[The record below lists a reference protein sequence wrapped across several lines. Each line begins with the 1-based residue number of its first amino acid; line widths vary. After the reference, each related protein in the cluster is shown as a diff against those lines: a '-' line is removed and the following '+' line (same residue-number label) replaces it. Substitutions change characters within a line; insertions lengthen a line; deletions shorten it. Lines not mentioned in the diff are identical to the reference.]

1 MHRRLWLSVA
11 MLAVGASLLVAASL
25 AGSASSSPNVKGST
39 TAKKGGTLRVDL
51 TEDID
56 DVDPSISYGAT
67 DWQIWYATSLRLLN
81 YPDAKAPRGSRLV
94 PEAAT
99 SFPKVSNGGR
109 TYTFTIRKGLR
120 LSDGSKV
127 TAKNFA
133 FAIERALSKSLNS
146 PAGQFIADPAGT
158 AIVGAE
164 AAAASA
170 TPRIPSGVSAKGNKL
185 TIKLV
190 KPDATFLAKI
200 TMPFF
205 QAMSTKLSLTSPI
218 VNVSGKGGLPS
229 GGPYYVSSRIPD
241 RSLFIKRNTFYKGPR
256 PHNLS
261 AIQFKIGIAI
271 DAGFREVEAG
281 QADYGPIPP
290 TEHARLGQ
298 QYGVNKGQY
307 RVNPSTCNSFLA
319 LNNANALFTNN
330 VKLRQA
336 VNFAISRGSM
346 VQQYGAF
353 AGQANDQ
360 FLPPGFPG
368 FINAKIYPLGAPN
381 VPKAKS
387 LASGNT
393 RSGKA
398 VYFHTRRNPSPL
410 VMEINRADL
419 SRIGIEIQPKSF
431 AGFDIYDAMGKRG
444 SDHDLGIGGWCQDYP
459 DPYDYINVL
468 EYGGSIQAEHNNNYA
483 YFNNPTYN
491 RKIERAARL
500 IGAARLKAYGLLDI
514 DITKNQAPY
523 AAWKTSNTREF
534 FSKRVDPRTILYTPI
549 YEATNYAALA
559 LK

>member
-11 MLAVGASLLVAASL
+11 MLAVGASLLVAASF
-25 AGSASSSPNVKGST
+25 AGSASSSPSVKGSQV
-39 TAKKGGTLRVDL
+39 AKKGGTLRVDL

-81 YPDAKAPRGSRLV
+81 YPDARPPRGSRLT
-94 PEAAT
+94 PEAAVA
-99 SFPKVSNGGR
+99 FPKVSNGGK
-109 TYTFTIRKGLR
+109 TYTFTIRKGLKF
-120 LSDGSKV
+120 SNGKPV

-133 FAIERALSKSLNS
+133 FAIERALSKPLNS
-146 PAGQFIADPAGT
+146 PAGQFVADPAGT
-158 AIVGAE
+158 NIVGAV

-170 TPRIPSGVSAKGNKL
+170 TPRMPSGVKASGNKL

-190 KPDATFLAKI
+190 KQDATFLAKI

-205 QAMSTKLSLTSPI
+205 QALPTSLSLTSPI
-218 VNVSGKGGLPS
+218 VNVSGSQGLPS
-229 GGPYYVSSRIPD
+229 AGPYYVSSRTPD
-241 RSLFIKRNTFYKGPR
+241 RSLFLKRNTHYKGPR
-256 PHNLS
+256 PHNLT

-271 DAGFREVEAG
+271 EAGFREVESGA
-281 QADYGPIPP
+281 ADYGPIPP

-298 QYGVNKGQY
+298 TYGVNRGQY

-319 LNNANALFTNN
+319 LNNANDLFRGN

-336 VNFAISRGSM
+336 VNFAISRGAM
-346 VQQYGAF
+346 VAQYGAF
-353 AGQANDQ
+353 AGQPNDQ

-368 FINAKIYPLGAPN
+368 FRNANIYPLQRPN
-381 VPKAKS
+381 LTKAQS
-387 LASGNT
+387 LAKGNT

-398 VYFHTRRNPSPL
+398 SYFYTRRAPSPN

-419 SRIGIEIQPKSF
+419 NRIGIDLQPKSF

-444 SDHDLGIGGWCQDYP
+444 SEHDLGIGGWCQDYP

-468 EYGGSIQAEHNNNYA
+468 EYGGSIQPEHNNNYA

-491 RKIERAARL
+491 KKIERAAKL
-500 IGAARLKAYGLLDI
+500 IGAARLKAYGDLDI

-523 AAWKTSNTREF
+523 AAWRTSNTREF
-534 FSKRVDPRTILYTPI
+534 FSKRVDPKSIIYTPI
-549 YEATNYAALA
+549 YEATDYAALA